1 MYLSGGVMDS
11 DCTHCL
17 ACVGGSYE
25 MGAGLVVRF
34 VLPNASQ
41 VPAFIGIVD
50 GLTEFPRRWEDTPA
64 HRRTLPVSF
73 HLLP

>member
-34 VLPNASQ
+34 VLPDANQ
-41 VPAFIGIVD
+41 VPTII
-50 GLTEFPRRWEDTPA
+50 
-64 HRRTLPVSF
+64 
-73 HLLP
+73 